1 MYQPTSQPLRYPDD
15 MLAIIRYG
23 LPKPERKLNVTIVG
37 AGMSGLVSAALLKEA
52 GHKVTILEG
61 NYRIGGRVYTLRKPF
76 TEGKYLDVGAMRIP
90 VTHKLTYEY
99 IKRFNLPLNKFINSS
114 PKDILYANGI
124 KASRAEYEKN
134 PDILQFPVAPDE
146 KGKTATELFLSAVQP
161 FYTLYEKGDQNQKQ
175 FLRKKFDRYSMENFL
190 RYNPIGPSL
199 SPNAVRMIK
208 VLLGIEG
215 FSELSFVDILTDIVN
230 TVFNADLEFNE
241 ITGGNDKLPLSFM
254 GQLNDNILFNEKV
267 HRIMQRPR
275 SVKIQTRN
283 RETGEI
289 NTFKSDLTIM
299 TVPFSVFQF
308 IEVFPYNSFSFEK
321 WKAIRELHYVASM
334 KIGIQ
339 FKERFWEQEGL
350 KGANLIS
357 DFPNRY
363 TYTPSREEETSS
375 TGVLLASYSWEDN
388 AMLWNS
394 LSLKQQITQSLED
407 LAKVHGKR
415 VFDDYLTGASFSWSQ
430 NEFSGGCFTLYKPNQ
445 ITEFENVVTK
455 PEGRVHFAG
464 EHTSSFHGW
473 IEGAVESGIRAAFEV
488 NNRAFLEQQ

>member
-1 MYQPTSQPLRYPDD
+1 MYQPISQSLRYPDD
-15 MLAIIRYG
+15 MLAIIRNG
-23 LPKPERKLNVTIVG
+23 LREQNRKLNVTIVG
-37 AGMSGLVSAALLKEA
+37 GGMSGLVSASLLKKA
-52 GHKVTILEG
+52 GHNVTILEG
-61 NYRIGGRVYTLRKPF
+61 NNRVGGRVYTVRDPF
-76 TEGKYLDVGAMRIP
+76 TNGKYLDVGAMRIP

-99 IKRFNLPLNKFINSS
+99 IDRFQLPINKFINSS

-134 PDILQFPVAPDE
+134 PDILGFPVEPDE
-146 KGKTATELFLSAVQP
+146 RGKTATELFLSAVQP
-161 FYTLYEKGDQNQKQ
+161 FYTLYENGDQKQKE
-175 FLRKKFDRYSMENFL
+175 FLRRKFDRYSMENFL

-230 TVFNADLEFNE
+230 TVFNTDLEFNE
-241 ITGGNDKLPLSFM
+241 ITGGNDKLPESFIH
-254 GQLNDNILFNEKV
+254 QLEDNFLYNEKV
-267 HRIMQRPR
+267 HRLIQRPR
-275 SVKIQTRN
+275 NIVVQTRN
-283 RETGEI
+283 QKTGDI
-289 NTFKSDLTIM
+289 NTFKSDIVIM

-308 IEVFPYNSFSFEK
+308 IEVLPYHSFSFEK

-339 FKERFWEQEGL
+339 FKERFWEKEGL

-363 TYTPSREEETSS
+363 TYTPSRTEDDPSS
-375 TGVLLASYSWEDN
+375 SGVLLASYSWEDN

-394 LSLKQQITQSLED
+394 LSLDQQITQSLED

-415 VFDDYLTGASFSWSQ
+415 VFDDYQVGTSFSWSQ

-473 IEGAVESGIRAAFEV
+473 IEGAIESGIRAAFEV
-488 NNRAFLEQQ
+488 NNRKDI